1 MAQAGNTYSRAADT
15 AWVCDTEAYTKVLN
29 FSEVTTIDNFGM
41 NATNVQ
47 GAVMMLMGR
56 PMVVSEHLPLVNDAG
71 VVHATATDNTHGTM
85 LLVNR
90 RQYRMGTS
98 RVKALRCFGDPLTR
112 FHYIISTCRKDFQS
126 MEPRAAGY
134 TPAAMTLKI

>member
-1 MAQAGNTYSRAADT
+1 
-15 AWVCDTEAYTKVLN
+15 
-29 FSEVTTIDNFGM
+29 
-41 NATNVQ
+41 
-47 GAVMMLMGR
+47 MMLMGR

-90 RQYRMGTS
+90 RQYRMGNIP
-98 RVKALRCFGDPLTR
+98 REGVEMLWDPLTR

-126 MEPRAAGY
+126 MEPRAVGY